1 MRIPG
6 PEPWRWTSDNS
17 SPVWGRRQANVWFGA
32 QREQPAVSRRPQNLE
47 DAGAGGACAFDRNG
61 WQRRPVGMVVADKDL
76 PPGAA
81 AKKAWRRNRECAM
94 TGSRRTAKA
103 RFSDEITYGK

>member
-1 MRIPG
+1 
-6 PEPWRWTSDNS
+6 
-17 SPVWGRRQANVWFGA
+17 
-32 QREQPAVSRRPQNLE
+32 
-47 DAGAGGACAFDRNG
+47 
-61 WQRRPVGMVVADKDL
+61 MVVADKDL

-103 RFSDEITYGK
+103 RFSDEITYGKLYSAYVAHDWPYALPACPRVATDPEIRRIANERAERIATRV